1 MHHNRY
7 AHLSGLAVYALAV
20 GFAAHSA
27 QAEEPACNRIDA
39 ANHTGAQVTVKSTGF
54 SFDSFTPQIFGTGTR
69 HCSYLRDE
77 SVGGELAA
85 VFSESYT
92 SDVGTTNAQIWI
104 SKTSARMLREEL
116 DGNITGKGSG
126 HDSARF
132 SYPQK

>member
-1 MHHNRY
+1 MNHNRY
-7 AHLSGLAVYALAV
+7 AHLSGLAIYAFAV

-92 SDVGTTNAQIWI
+92 SDEIGRAHV
-104 SKTSARMLREEL
+104 
-116 DGNITGKGSG
+116 
-126 HDSARF
+126 
-132 SYPQK
+132 